1 MRCKE
6 IRPVRRRDVM
16 RESLE
21 FGHDF
26 QGLQGEVG
34 LSPSI
39 SPNRLPLRE
48 PYGEGQFGR
57 VTWEPGP
64 AVAQLLVSLQH
75 IEHELLLFAA
85 FWFVLGLVD
94 ELAVDLAWL
103 WLKLT
108 GRVQTGRLSR
118 EAVGA
123 PLSGDIAV
131 FIPAWQEAQVIA
143 VTVAHM
149 LEVWPQ
155 AGLRLYVGC
164 YRNDVATLVE
174 AMAGTAGDPR
184 VRLVIHA
191 RHGPT
196 TKADCLNRL
205 HQAMLDDEVRS
216 GRRIRGIVLHDAEDM
231 VHPAALP
238 VIDRALSRY
247 HMVQLPVRPEPQ
259 RGSRL
264 VAGHYCDEFIEAH
277 AKSMVVRDALG
288 AGIPAAGV
296 GCGVS
301 RAALGELAALRRAEG
316 DAGPFAADCLTE
328 DYELGM
334 ILSYGPNGEWR
345 GRGSRFLR
353 LRDADGA
360 LVATRAY
367 FPARLPEAVRQ
378 KTRWIHGIALQGWER
393 LGWSG
398 GGVDVW
404 MALRDRRGPLIA
416 LVLAAGYALV
426 VVEGLLA
433 IGAWFGLVQP
443 VTADPALRTMLLFGL
458 MGCLWRMAMR
468 FAFTA
473 REYGWLEGLLGI
485 VRIPI
490 GNVVAIMAGRRALV
504 AYIRTLAG
512 GKVTWDKTR
521 HSLHPARNI
530 GTGLQS

>member
-1 MRCKE
+1 M
-6 IRPVRRRDVM
+6 PN
-16 RESLE
+16 SLD

-26 QGLQGEVG
+26 QGLQGEVA
-34 LSPSI
+34 LP
-39 SPNRLPLRE
+39 PLAWLHRLTLQE
-48 PYGEGQFGR
+48 PFEERQVWG
-57 VTWEPGP
+57 VTWGPEPV
-64 AVAQLLVSLQH
+64 VAQLFVSLQH

-94 ELAVDLAWL
+94 ELAVDLAWF

-108 GRVQTGRLSR
+108 GRARTGRL
-118 EAVGA
+118 AAGTAGA
-123 PLSGDIAV
+123 PLSGEIAV

-143 VTVAHM
+143 VTVSHM
-149 LEVWPQ
+149 LAAWPQ

-164 YRNDVATLVE
+164 YRNDVATLAA
-174 AMAGTAGDPR
+174 AMAGTAGDDR
-184 VRLVIHA
+184 VRLVIHT
-191 RHGPT
+191 RQGPT

-205 HQAMLDDEVRS
+205 HQAMLDDEMRT
-216 GRRIRGIVLHDAEDM
+216 GLRFRGVVLHDAEDM

-238 VIDRALSRY
+238 VIDRALARY

-259 RGSRL
+259 AGSRL

-301 RAALGELAALRRAEG
+301 RAALGELAALRRSEGEDGPLAAE
-316 DAGPFAADCLTE
+316 CLTE

-334 ILSYGPNGEWR
+334 ILSHGPNGEWR

-353 LRDADGA
+353 LRDADGQ
-360 LVATRAY
+360 LVATRSY
-367 FPARLPEAVRQ
+367 FPEFLPDAVRQ

-398 GGVDVW
+398 SGVDVW

-416 LVLAAGYALV
+416 LVLAVGYALV
-426 VVEGLLA
+426 VVEALLA
-433 IGAWFGLVQP
+433 IGAWTGMIRP
-443 VTADPALRTMLLFGL
+443 VPVDPALRSMLILGL
-458 MGCLWRMAMR
+458 ICCLWRMGLR

-473 REYGWLEGLLGI
+473 REYGWVEGLLGV

-490 GNVVAIMAGRRALV
+490 GNIVAIMDGRRALT
-504 AYIRTLAG
+504 AYVRVLAG
-512 GKVTWDKTR
+512 GTVSWDKTR

-530 GTGLQS
+530 GTGLGS